1 MISALFPALVFGL
14 SLADTLPARPVP
26 LPTPLPTAY
35 IAAQSPA
42 STPVTV
48 AVPETVLVRMVA
60 SPPKGLSIQEWG
72 VLVAILS
79 GIGGLIKIAYEMN
92 SSTRQ
97 KRLDLRW
104 KKASL
109 AREIIQ
115 EVLASRECRDALMMM
130 DWEGKTYAK
139 GEGRTEPIDYDRI
152 AASLVPDVALDPDDD
167 AVWLRDTFDVLFDRL
182 RGIEIALRSSL
193 VEFDDIRP
201 FFDYYISKV
210 HRSPV
215 LRDAMLLYLEQY
227 GYDAVIAL
235 LKRFA
240 PPTDI

>member
-1 MISALFPALVFGL
+1 MNAVAFLALVSGL
-14 SLADTLPARPVP
+14 SFGDTLSPATSSA
-26 LPTPLPTAY
+26 PTSMPTAQ
-35 IAAQSPA
+35 IVAQKSA
-42 STPVTV
+42 SMPVAV
-48 AVPETVLVRMVA
+48 AVPETVMVRMVA
-60 SPPKGLSIQEWG
+60 NPPKGLSIQEWG
-72 VLVAILS
+72 ILVAMLS

-115 EVLASRECRDALMMM
+115 EVLASGECRDALMMM

-167 AVWLRDTFDVLFDRL
+167 AVFLRDTFDVLFDRL

-227 GYDAVIAL
+227 GYDAVNAL

-240 PPTDI
+240 PPGRA

>member
-1 MISALFPALVFGL
+1 MSAVPYLALVLGL
-14 SLADTLPARPVP
+14 ILGDSVSPSPIASPAPSPVLVASPP
-26 LPTPLPTAY
+26 LPVA
-35 IAAQSPA
+35 
-42 STPVTV
+42 TPVAV
-48 AVPETVLVRMVA
+48 EVPETVMVRMVA
-60 SPPKGLSIQEWG
+60 NPPKGLSIQEWG
-72 VLVAILS
+72 VLVAMLS

-115 EVLASRECRDALMMM
+115 EVQSSRECRDALVML

-139 GEGRTEPIDYDRI
+139 AEGRTEPIDHERI
-152 AASLVPDVALDPDDD
+152 ATALVPDVVLDPDDD
-167 AVWLRDTFDVLFDRL
+167 AVFLRDTFDVLFDRL

-193 VEFDDIRP
+193 VEFDDVRP

-210 HRSPV
+210 HRAPV
-215 LRDAMLLYLEQY
+215 LRDAMVLYLDRY

-235 LKRFA
+235 LGRFA
-240 PPTDI
+240 PKE